1 MTHDDSRAANAS
13 AQGAGMT
20 SEHRSDADDIVLA
33 PADAAAAASVPTRRT
48 LLAIA
53 AAFLLVFHLLFALF
67 RAAGHPSSADASALS
82 LGLRAAVAGAVLLLL
97 RSSVPLSR
105 RGLLAVEA
113 FLFGAE
119 TLLLLHAQYTG
130 GVALIDARDLV
141 DAVAL
146 AKNGVFRAAVLML
159 TGAILVPHAPA
170 VTGRIALSIAAA
182 LVLCHGLVLHHADTA
197 RLEWD
202 DVAGAQIVMA
212 NALFLI
218 AAAGLAALAAWRAG
232 PGRLAIEDRTRR
244 EG

>member
-1 MTHDDSRAANAS
+1 MTRNPSHAPGAAAS
-13 AQGAGMT
+13 ATVTPA
-20 SEHRSDADDIVLA
+20 ADDILLA
-33 PADAAAAASVPTRRT
+33 PADAAAARAVPTRRT
-48 LLAIA
+48 LLAVA
-53 AAFLLVFHLLFALF
+53 AGFLLVFHLLFALF
-67 RAAGHPSSADASALS
+67 RAAGESSAADADAWS
-82 LGLRAAVAGAVLLLL
+82 LGLRAAVAGVALAIL
-97 RSSVPLSR
+97 RAPVPLSR

-113 FLFGAE
+113 LLFGAE

-170 VTGRIALSIAAA
+170 VTGRIALSIATA

-197 RLEWD
+197 RLDRD
-202 DVAGAQIVMA
+202 DVAGTQIVMA

-218 AAAGLAALAAWRAG
+218 AVAALSALAAWRAG
-232 PGRLAIEDRTRR
+232 PGSFDRPDPPRQ